1 MGVAGVYK
9 WDNGDVYEGECEDYR
24 FNGKGVVEVFLLHRR
39 EQWRRK
45 CACASAGVGGQGSRR
60 IARLGRRVARRRL
73 G

>member
-39 EQWRRK
+39 GQWRRK
-45 CACASAGVGGQGSRR
+45 RACASDERGGPRQQADSAAGQAG
-60 IARLGRRVARRRL
+60 RLG
-73 G
+73 